1 MNKESNSY
9 TFIFATIMVVVVAVL
24 LSFTAITLKP
34 IQQKNIEIEKK
45 QNILTSINIL
55 SDVSNAE
62 EKYNQFIKKSL
73 IIDTQGKAVEGDA
86 FNINLKEEMEKPAA
100 ERKLPLLE
108 AQLEDGN
115 TYYIIPLQGKGLW
128 GPIWGYLSLK
138 DDLKTVYGVTFDDE
152 GETPG
157 LGAEIAKKPFQEQFK
172 GKLIFDE
179 SGDFTSITVEKSA
192 KNLTEHQVDAISGGT
207 ITSKGVQKMLLD
219 CLSGYLE
226 YFKNIKKEQ

>member
-1 MNKESNSY
+1 MDKESNGY
-9 TFIFATIMVVVVAVL
+9 TFIFATIMVVMVAVL

-45 QNILTSINIL
+45 QNILTSVNVPNTVT
-55 SDVSNAE
+55 DAE
-62 EKYNQFIKKSL
+62 KQYNKFIVKSL
-73 IIDTQGKAVEGDA
+73 IVDTKGKSVDGDA
-86 FNINLKEEMEKPAA
+86 FNINLEEEMKKPAE
-100 ERKLPLLE
+100 ERRLPLLE
-108 AQLEDGN
+108 AKLDNGN
-115 TYYIIPLQGKGLW
+115 TYYIVPLRGKGLW

-157 LGAEIAKKPFQEQFK
+157 LGAEIATKHFQEQFK

-179 SGDFTSITVEKSA
+179 SGNFTSITVEKAA

-226 YFKNIKKEQ
+226 YFKKIKKEQ

>member
-1 MNKESNSY
+1 MDKESNGY
-9 TFIFATIMVVVVAVL
+9 TFIFATIMVVMVAVL

-45 QNILTSINIL
+45 QNILSSVNVPNTVA
-55 SDVSNAE
+55 DAE
-62 EKYNQFIKKSL
+62 EQYNKFIVKSL
-73 IIDTQGKAVEGDA
+73 IVDTKGNAVEGDA
-86 FNINLKEEMEKPAA
+86 FNINLQEEMTKPAE

-108 AQLEDGN
+108 AKLDNGN
-115 TYYIIPLQGKGLW
+115 TYYIVPLRGKGLW

-138 DDLKTVYGVTFDDE
+138 DDLKTVYGVTFDHE

-157 LGAEIAKKPFQEQFK
+157 LGAEISKLPFQEQFK

-179 SGDFTSITVEKSA
+179 SGNFTSVTVEKSV

-207 ITSKGVQKMLLD
+207 ITSKGVQKMLED
-219 CLSGYLE
+219 CLSEYLE
-226 YFKNIKKEQ
+226 YFKKTKKEQ

>member
-1 MNKESNSY
+1 MNKESNIY

-45 QNILTSINIL
+45 QNILSSVNVPNEVT
-55 SDVSNAE
+55 DAV
-62 EKYNQFIKKSL
+62 EKYDKFIVKSL
-73 IIDTQGKAVEGDA
+73 IVDAQGNAVEGDA
-86 FNINLKEEMEKPAA
+86 FNINLKKEMAKPVK

-108 AQLEDGN
+108 ALLDNGN
-115 TYYIIPLQGKGLW
+115 TYYIIPLRGKGLW
-128 GPIWGYLSLK
+128 GPIWGYISLK
-138 DDLKTVYGVTFDDE
+138 DDLKTVYGVTFDHE

-157 LGAEIAKKPFQEQFK
+157 LGAEISKHPFQEQFK

-179 SGDFTSITVEKSA
+179 SGNFTSVTVEKSV

-207 ITSKGVQKMLLD
+207 ITSKGVQKMLFD

>member
-1 MNKESNSY
+1 MDKESNGY
-9 TFIFATIMVVVVAVL
+9 TFIFATIMVVMVAVL

-45 QNILTSINIL
+45 QNILTSVNVPNTVT
-55 SDVSNAE
+55 DAE
-62 EKYNQFIKKSL
+62 KQYNKFIVKSL
-73 IIDTQGKAVEGDA
+73 IVDTKGESVDGDA
-86 FNINLKEEMEKPAA
+86 FNINLEEEMKKPAE
-100 ERKLPLLE
+100 ERRLPLLE
-108 AQLEDGN
+108 AKLDNGN
-115 TYYIIPLQGKGLW
+115 TYYIVPLRGKGLW

-157 LGAEIAKKPFQEQFK
+157 LGAEIATKHFQEQFK

-179 SGDFTSITVEKSA
+179 SGNFTSITVEKAA

-226 YFKNIKKEQ
+226 YFKKIKKEQ

>member
-1 MNKESNSY
+1 MDKESNGY

-45 QNILTSINIL
+45 QNILSSINVPNTVA
-55 SDVSNAE
+55 DAE
-62 EKYNQFIKKSL
+62 KQYNKFIVKSL
-73 IIDTQGKAVEGDA
+73 IVDINGNAVDGDA
-86 FNINLKEEMEKPAA
+86 FNIDLQEEMAKPAG

-108 AQLEDGN
+108 AQLDNGN
-115 TYYIIPLQGKGLW
+115 TYYIVPLRGKGLW

-157 LGAEIAKKPFQEQFK
+157 LGAEIAKLPFQEQFK
-172 GKLIFDE
+172 GKLIFDK
-179 SGDFTSITVEKSA
+179 SGNFTSITVEKAA

-207 ITSKGVQKMLLD
+207 ITSKGVEKMLKD
-219 CLSGYLE
+219 CLSEYLE
-226 YFKNIKKEQ
+226 YFKKIKKE